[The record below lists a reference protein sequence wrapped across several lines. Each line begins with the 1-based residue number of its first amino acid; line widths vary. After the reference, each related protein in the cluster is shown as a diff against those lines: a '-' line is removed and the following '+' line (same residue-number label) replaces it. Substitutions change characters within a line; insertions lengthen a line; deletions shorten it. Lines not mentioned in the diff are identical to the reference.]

1 MTMSEDS
8 LRQRHEEGER
18 VRNEVLGAG
27 YASGGKKDDPFY
39 RHFYEFT
46 IDHCWGSVWLRPGL
60 DRKTRSMLNVAM
72 LAAMGRWPEL
82 EIHTLGA
89 LNNGVSEAEIAEVLL
104 QAGVY
109 AGVPVAAEGF
119 RTAFRVIESWRQS
132 PKPASELG
140 R

>member
-1 MTMSEDS
+1 MSEDS
-8 LRQRHEEGER
+8 LRQRHKEGER
-18 VRNEVLGAG
+18 VRREVLGAG
-27 YASGGKKDDPFY
+27 YASSGKKDDPFY

-119 RTAFRVIESWRQS
+119 RTAFRVIENWRQS
-132 PKPASELG
+132 SKPTSESE

>member
-1 MTMSEDS
+1 MSENL
-8 LRQRHEEGER
+8 LRQRHKEGER
-18 VRNEVLGAG
+18 VRSEVLGAG
-27 YASGGKKDDPFY
+27 YASEKKDDPFY

-46 IDHCWGSVWLRPGL
+46 IDHCWGSVWLRSGL
-60 DRKTRSMLNVAM
+60 DRKTRSMLNLAM
-72 LAAMGRWPEL
+72 LAAMGRWSER
-82 EIHTLGA
+82 EMHTLGA

-132 PKPASELG
+132 SKPASESG

>member
-1 MTMSEDS
+1 
-8 LRQRHEEGER
+8 
-18 VRNEVLGAG
+18 
-27 YASGGKKDDPFY
+27 
-39 RHFYEFT
+39 
-46 IDHCWGSVWLRPGL
+46 
-60 DRKTRSMLNVAM
+60 M

-119 RTAFRVIESWRQS
+119 RTSFRVIESWRKS
-132 PKPASELG
+132 SKPASESG